1 MPLSTLGLSFLLW
14 THEYPGWDKC
24 VHQSRAVH
32 LIGELFNSSL
42 IFSIKKCH
50 QIRSYLTGHYGIV
63 RITFQGGP
71 IFKTLYVMFD
81 AYTWANVLL
90 V

>member
-1 MPLSTLGLSFLLW
+1 MPLSLLAYRFSFGRMNILA
-14 THEYPGWDKC
+14 GI
-24 VHQSRAVH
+24 SASIRAVH
-32 LIGELFNSSL
+32 LIGELFSSSL

-71 IFKTLYVMFD
+71 ILKHCT
-81 AYTWANVLL
+81 
-90 V
+90 